1 MITRACG
8 FIQFDTERD
17 FNKQVLEYADKTLR
31 FEGEGIERPNRF
43 PAVYKYQEP
52 WDSYYAHF
60 GGYWELCEDSEPMLK
75 AITDEVTELLKVWKK
90 VAEPI
95 DSKQNL

>member
-1 MITRACG
+1 MIIRACG

-17 FNKQVLEYADKTLR
+17 FDKQVLKYADGVLR
-31 FEGEGIERPNRF
+31 FECDIIERPNRF

-52 WDSYYAHF
+52 WDAHF
-60 GGYWELCEDSEPMLK
+60 CGNWELCEDSEPMLK
-75 AITDEVTELLKVWKK
+75 AIEEEATELLKTWKK

>member
-17 FNKQVLEYADKTLR
+17 FNKQVLKYADGVLR
-31 FEGEGIERPNRF
+31 FEGDTIERPNRF
-43 PAVYKYQEP
+43 PAVYKYHEP
-52 WDSYYAHF
+52 WDRHF
-60 GGYWELCEDSEPMLK
+60 CGYWELCEDSEPMMK
-75 AITDEVTELLKVWKK
+75 AILDKVTELLKVWKK

>member
-8 FIQFDTERD
+8 FIQFDTEED
-17 FNKQVLEYADKTLR
+17 FNKQVLSSFGKLR
-31 FEGEGIERPNRF
+31 FECEDIERPNRF
-43 PAVYKYQEP
+43 PAVYKYHES
-52 WDSYYAHF
+52 WDKLF
-60 GGYWELCEDSEPMLK
+60 CGYWELCEDSEPMLK
-75 AITDEVTELLKVWKK
+75 TITDQVTELLETLKK